1 MAQLTERGR
10 KHIARKNF
18 AYVDKEGG
26 EHLPIHDEEHVRN
39 AIARF
44 NQTAF
49 ESVGAKEKARR
60 KVLAAAK
67 RHGVEVSDDAEVA
80 SRAESLKRV
89 RTKTGM
95 RGGKKVVRAKRAT
108 ARSKT
113 ASRRKTTSPAARRR
127 TKTTARRGTKRTT
140 ARRRG

>member
-10 KHIARKNF
+10 KHIAKKNF

-49 ESVGAKEKARR
+49 ESVAAKEKARR

-67 RHGVEVSDDAEVA
+67 RHKIEVA
-80 SRAESLKRV
+80 KDDEVAKRAGPLKRV
-89 RTKTGM
+89 RTKRGM
-95 RGGKKVVRAKRAT
+95 RGGKKVVAKKSTSSRKST
-108 ARSKT
+108 ARKK
-113 ASRRKTTSPAARRR
+113 AVK
-127 TKTTARRGTKRTT
+127 
-140 ARRRG
+140 RRRG

>member
-1 MAQLTERGR
+1 MAQLTEMGR

-49 ESVGAKEKARR
+49 ESVEAKEKARR
-60 KVLAAAK
+60 KVLAAAE
-67 RHGVEVSDDAEVA
+67 RHGIDVSEDAEVA
-80 SRAESLKRV
+80 KRAEWLKRV
-89 RTKTGM
+89 RTTTGM
-95 RGGKKVVRAKRAT
+95 RGGKKVLRAKRSA
-108 ARSKT
+108 A
-113 ASRRKTTSPAARRR
+113 RRKTPPRRKAKNAPARRR
-127 TKTTARRGTKRTT
+127 S
-140 ARRRG
+140 